1 LEAKCRALWSELKHP
16 DYDSITIADA
26 LEQEQMYLMPMPTPF
41 DGYVEV
47 LARVSSTCL
56 ITVLRNRYSV
66 PCHLANHKVAAH
78 IYPDRIEVYTDN
90 ACVACHTR
98 LLDRD
103 QISYDWQHYIPLI
116 ERKPG
121 ALRNGAPFADM
132 PAPFAKLQA
141 ELRRRDRQQGDRVM
155 AKVLAAI
162 PSHGLK
168 AVLVAVDLVL
178 ESGVPSIEHVLNVLA
193 RLNQQPMPERVETS
207 LKLAEEP
214 IADTS
219 RYDSLNV
226 QEVSHV

>member
-1 LEAKCRALWSELKHP
+1 
-16 DYDSITIADA
+16 
-26 LEQEQMYLMPMPTPF
+26 MYLMPMPAPF

-66 PCHLANHKVAAH
+66 PCHLANHKVAVHLYPAH
-78 IYPDRIEVYTDN
+78 IEVYADN
-90 ACVACHTR
+90 ACVASHVR

-103 QISYDWQHYIPLI
+103 QVSYDWQHYIPLI

-132 PAPFAKLQA
+132 PTALLRLQG
-141 ELRRRDRQQGDRVM
+141 ELRRRDRHEAGRVM

-162 PSHGLK
+162 PAHGLE
-168 AVLVAVDLVL
+168 AVLVAAELVL

-193 RLNQQPMPERVETS
+193 RLNQQPMPERVETHLTLS
-207 LKLAEEP
+207 EEP
-214 IADTS
+214 LADTT

-226 QEVSHV
+226 EEAPHG